1 MKLDCKKRITSFRQN
16 RKQTGGG
23 PPSSSSVSACDERI
37 ISIIGEPSLSGI
49 IPDVDSDEPP
59 LQENTS
65 PQSYGKAMF
74 Y

>member
-1 MKLDCKKRITSFRQN
+1 MKLDCKKSITSFQHN
-16 RKQTGGG
+16 RIQTGGG
-23 PPSSSSVSACDERI
+23 PPSSSSVSACDELI

-49 IPDVDSDEPP
+49 IPDGDIDEPP

-65 PQSYGKAMF
+65 SQSDGKAMF